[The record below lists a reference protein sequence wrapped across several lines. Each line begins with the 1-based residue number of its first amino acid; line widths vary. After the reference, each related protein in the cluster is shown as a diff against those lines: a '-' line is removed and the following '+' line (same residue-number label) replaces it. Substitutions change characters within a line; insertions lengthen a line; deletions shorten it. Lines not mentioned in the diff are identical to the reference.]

1 MKIIVSGKHLEVGE
15 SLTKHI
21 EDATHNVVNRYF
33 GDILEA
39 HTNISKD
46 SFMFRAD
53 LSFHI
58 SKHFIVRS
66 HAEDADAYRCFDQ
79 ALEKLEARITR
90 YRNRLRNRKRHHDS
104 KEDIQAIAAQHYT
117 LNGLDKDEEE
127 KDTPIIIAEVNTEIP
142 TASVSD
148 AVMQMDLTEQPLIM
162 FKNAASG
169 RFNVVYRRPDGH
181 IGWIDP
187 DNNRSN

>member
-15 SLTKHI
+15 NLTHHI
-21 EDATHNVVNRYF
+21 EEAIQNVVNRFF

-39 HTNISKD
+39 HANISKD
-46 SFMFRAD
+46 NFMFRTD
-53 LSFHI
+53 VSFHV
-58 SKHFIVRS
+58 SRHFIVRS
-66 HAEDADAYRCFDQ
+66 HAEDADAYRSFDQ

-90 YRNRLRNRKRHHDS
+90 YRSRLRNRKRHHDS
-104 KEDIQAIAAQHYT
+104 KDDIQAIAAQHYI
-117 LNGLDKDEEE
+117 LDGQDKDEVE
-127 KDTPIIIAEVNTEIP
+127 KEAPIIIAEVDTEIP

-148 AVMQMDLTEQPLIM
+148 AVMQMDLTEQPLVM

-169 RFNVVYRRPDGH
+169 RFNVVYRRADGH

-187 DNNRSN
+187 QISRAS

>member
-15 SLTKHI
+15 SLTTHI
-21 EDATHNVVNRYF
+21 EEAIANVVNRYF

-39 HTNISKD
+39 HVNISKD
-46 SFMFRAD
+46 GFMFRAD
-53 LSFHI
+53 VSFHV
-58 SKHFIVRS
+58 SRHFVVRS
-66 HAEDADAYRCFDQ
+66 HAETGDAYKCFDQ
-79 ALEKLEARITR
+79 SLEKLEARITR
-90 YRNRLRNRKRHHDS
+90 YRSRLRNRKRHHDS
-104 KEDIQAIAAQHYT
+104 KEDIQAVAAQHYI
-117 LNGLDKDEEE
+117 LNGQDKDELE
-127 KDTPIIIAEVNTEIP
+127 KDTPIVIAEVDTEIP

-169 RFNVVYRRPDGH
+169 RFNVVYRRQDGN

-187 DNNRSN
+187 Q